1 MTFHPKT
8 LVLFVHGF
16 LGSESSFVSFPLDL
30 IQAIRTLYKIPNLE
44 ARLFPFFSTKGDPNK
59 SVHLLYN
66 WLILNATQPEYEAVI
81 IVCHSMGGLIAV
93 EAVSKL
99 QQFQK
104 GEEVSAKTFEVASAN
119 LDLGDLNRK
128 NSNSQLK
135 EPLPEKVESKGWF
148 SGWFSTETKKI
159 DTVED
164 TLQSMPVEEDQ
175 PTELE
180 VSLYLNPST
189 KSYVNVASIICFDSP
204 FNGLNP
210 TVFTVA
216 AGDQAADII
225 SSYIPSGYSDT
236 VNSTIKY
243 GNKLAKTAVV
253 GSINAVA
260 SLPQATTSAIKS
272 VSTLP
277 GTIYSSLPTASE
289 ALTATTTPIR
299 AIPGAIAALPG
310 VLSAGATYAA
320 AAPGAVSS
328 SISYLWPWRNN
339 SKSDEP
345 SMLIS
350 ESDRIPPSDR
360 QDSQDTLNEETS
372 TEISKQIEELKVDV
386 QDIRKE
392 ELVPIEDSRPELLP
406 IPQDS
411 DWSPWIS
418 LGITTAAVAGGAYY
432 FTGSLLAISTMTVVR
447 RVALAYAVSHAE
459 EARQRLQFLYPIWG
473 ESSKNSLARLQ
484 FLKENTEK
492 SGLLFKCY
500 YIEVIWIHLVCRRR
514 N

>member
-93 EAVSKL
+93 EAVRKL

-104 GEEVSAKTFEVASAN
+104 GEELNDKTFEIASAN

-135 EPLPEKVESKGWF
+135 EPPPEKVESKGWF
-148 SGWFSTETKKI
+148 SGWFSKESKKI

-180 VSLYLNPST
+180 VSLYQHPST

-253 GSINAVA
+253 GSVNAVA
-260 SLPQATTSAIKS
+260 ALPQATSSALKT

-289 ALTATTTPIR
+289 ALSATATPIR
-299 AIPGAIAALPG
+299 ALPGAIAALPG
-310 VLSAGATYAA
+310 VLATGATYAA

-328 SISYLWPWRNN
+328 SISYLWSWR
-339 SKSDEP
+339 SKSPSNEP
-345 SMLIS
+345 SMLLP
-350 ESDRIPPSDR
+350 ENPAQDR
-360 QDSQDTLNEETS
+360 QDSQVTLNEATS
-372 TEISKQIEELKVDV
+372 TEITKKMEEMNVDV
-386 QDIRKE
+386 QEIRKD
-392 ELVPIEDSRPELLP
+392 ELVPIDDTRPELLP

-411 DWSPWIS
+411 DWTPWIS
-418 LGITTAAVAGGAYY
+418 LGITTAAVAGSAYY

-473 ESSKNSLARLQ
+473 ESSKDAQARLQ
-484 FLKENTEK
+484 FLKEKTEQG
-492 SGLLFKCY
+492 SFLFKCY
-500 YIEVIWIHLVCRRR
+500 FIQVLLIHLVH
-514 N
+514 